1 MIEARFSGFDDAD
14 AALARLPATFNAEAR
29 QAMEASLLLV
39 EADYKQN
46 LQPFK
51 LTGRS
56 INSVTYTIEGSG
68 LSLVGQVGPASAWG
82 RAFELGRPPG
92 IWPPLGPLIVWVRA
106 RHLSGV
112 YSLKSK
118 VHARITGR
126 GPAAKSFEFFDDLEA
141 ARGVQRKI
149 AYRGIPPHPA
159 LVPAFEKNLP
169 AITELFKRVGVRVLA
184 SIVKG
189 GH

>member
-1 MIEARFSGFDDAD
+1 MALTATFQGFDDAD
-14 AALARLPATFNAEAR
+14 RALAALPAAFAREAR
-29 QAMEASLLLV
+29 PTMEASLLLI
-39 EADYKQN
+39 ESDYRQN

-56 INSVTYTIEGSG
+56 INSVLYTIEGSG
-68 LSLVGQVGPASAWG
+68 LSLVGQVGSSSAWG
-82 RAFELGRPPG
+82 RAFELGRPAG

-118 VHARITGR
+118 VHARLGSRSTQGAQDI
-126 GPAAKSFEFFDDLEA
+126 AA
-141 ARGVQRKI
+141 ARGIQRKI
-149 AYRGIPPHPA
+149 AMRGIPPHPA

-169 AITELFKRVGVRVLA
+169 AIAELFHRLGVRVVA
-184 SIVKG
+184 SIVRG

>member
-1 MIEARFSGFDDAD
+1 MINAQFSGFEDAD
-14 AALARLPATFNAEAR
+14 RALAALPATFAR
-29 QAMEASLLLV
+29 EVRPTMEASLLLI
-39 EADYKQN
+39 ESDYKAN

-68 LSLVGQVGPASAWG
+68 LNLVGQVGPASAWG
-82 RAFELGRPPG
+82 RAFELGRPAG
-92 IWPPLGPLIVWVRA
+92 IWPPLGPLVVWVRA

-118 VHARITGR
+118 VHARLGGR
-126 GPAAKSFEFFDDLEA
+126 STQDAQDIAA

-169 AITELFKRVGVRVLA
+169 AITELFRKLGVRVIS